1 LSSLE
6 MAAVIDWISF
16 CSVFESWG
24 KYTRQIRRIEGF
36 IFSNLKRIHP
46 ANPFDF
52 ADVFPANLAIPENL
66 LRDVNLSPLVNS
78 GEMQSFLKPPWPGNY
93 DIAFIVHLLSSESV
107 MTFTVQKRIWVL
119 EETMFTGIRFGY
131 SGVTNV
137 EMMSQG
143 YETMVVNFS
152 LQAVIRWR
160 GYWRMWKQ
168 SWHRR
173 TSVSLG
179 GRDKQK
185 TTSSVYWSHKRS
197 IIESTLKQITRIWA
211 NWYRVDISNYV
222 LDTMAFYC
230 TIWKKNEMSKWHTY
244 CIRDSQILEKENN
257 RLHIMLTCKAYCKRK
272 QRHSSLLQIIS
283 LQHMSH
289 ISAY

>member
-1 LSSLE
+1 
-6 MAAVIDWISF
+6 
-16 CSVFESWG
+16 
-24 KYTRQIRRIEGF
+24 
-36 IFSNLKRIHP
+36 
-46 ANPFDF
+46 
-52 ADVFPANLAIPENL
+52 
-66 LRDVNLSPLVNS
+66 
-78 GEMQSFLKPPWPGNY
+78 MQSFLKPPWPGNY

-119 EETMFTGIRFGY
+119 EETMFTGISNQCGLH
-131 SGVTNV
+131 
-137 EMMSQG
+137 MSLLTGLININQ
-143 YETMVVNFS
+143 V
-152 LQAVIRWR
+152 W
-160 GYWRMWKQ
+160 MWKQ

-244 CIRDSQILEKENN
+244 CIR
-257 RLHIMLTCKAYCKRK
+257 
-272 QRHSSLLQIIS
+272 
-283 LQHMSH
+283 
-289 ISAY
+289 